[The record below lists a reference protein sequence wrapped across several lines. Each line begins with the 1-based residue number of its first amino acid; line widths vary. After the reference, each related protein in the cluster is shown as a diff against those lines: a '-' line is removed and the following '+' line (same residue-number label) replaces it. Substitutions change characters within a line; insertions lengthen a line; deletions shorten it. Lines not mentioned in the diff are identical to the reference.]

1 MKFDPSAHGWHARDS
16 MGFNALI
23 GPLWTRHD
31 GGANALGL
39 IVEEKHLN
47 RRGHIHGGVLASF
60 ADNLL
65 ARVSAAAVDPKP
77 IATMQLNVHFVA
89 PAHLHEFLEGQG
101 EVVRAT
107 RSVVFVAGRLLV
119 GKRIVAAV
127 DGIWKILQ
135 PREAS
140 AGDGPAGPGAPDAV
154 V

>member
-1 MKFDPSAHGWHARDS
+1 MKFDPSAHGWHTRDS

-23 GPLWTRHD
+23 GPLWTRRD
-31 GGANALGL
+31 GDAKALGL
-39 IVEEKHLN
+39 IVETKHLN

-65 ARVSAAAVDPKP
+65 AMVTATAVEPKP

-89 PAHLHEFLEGQG
+89 PAHVHEFLEGHG
-101 EVVRAT
+101 EVIRAT
-107 RSVVFVAGRLLV
+107 RSVVFVAGRLMV
-119 GKRIVAAV
+119 GSRVVAAV

-135 PREAS
+135 PRTGSDNDS
-140 AGDGPAGPGAPDAV
+140 AGRNDAPDAV